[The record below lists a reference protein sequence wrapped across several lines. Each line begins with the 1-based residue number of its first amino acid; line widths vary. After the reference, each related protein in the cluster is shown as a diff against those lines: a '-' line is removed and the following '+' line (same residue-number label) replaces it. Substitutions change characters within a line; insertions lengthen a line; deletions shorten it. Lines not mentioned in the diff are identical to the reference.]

1 MRTIDGDDLGITTT
15 ISKEEINKEK
25 STTESKKGTASMSS
39 RSFPLD
45 KIRNIGIIAHIDA
58 GKTTVTERIL
68 YFTGRTYKIGETH
81 EGTAVMDWM
90 EQERARGITIT
101 SAATTCHWKD
111 IRINIIDT
119 PGHVD
124 FTAEVERSLR
134 VLDGGVVVF
143 DGVAGVEAQ
152 SETVWRQAD
161 RYQVPRICF
170 VNKMDRIGANFERCV
185 SMIKDRLKA
194 KPLVIQLPM
203 GKEDTFK
210 GVIDVIEMK
219 AWFMSGNHTDKP
231 QEIDIPENERNNL
244 QQYRNSLIENLS
256 EFDDHIMNLYLDGAE
271 ISVSDIKAAIRRV
284 TLANKAIPI
293 LCGSALKNKGVT
305 LLLDAVDGYLP
316 SPLDMPA
323 VQGIKSS
330 TGEEIV
336 CPVEDDAPFAALA
349 FKVVADPFVGRL
361 VYLRIYSGKVKAG
374 AQVYNSTRSKKERI
388 GRLLIMHANRH
399 EEIEEADAGSIV
411 AAMGLKDTF
420 TGDTLCDVS
429 NQLLLESIKFPT
441 PVISV
446 AIEPKTR
453 ADRDKLG
460 EALQKM
466 TEEDPTFKVSYN
478 DETGQTVIS
487 GMGELH
493 LEVIVSRLLSEY
505 KVEAQ
510 VGQPRVAYKETITT
524 PVKAEGKFIRQSG
537 GHGQYGHVRI
547 EMEPLDCGGGFQF
560 ADTIKGGVLSRAYI
574 AAAEQGIREAI
585 ETGGVAGY
593 PVVDVKVSLYDG
605 SYHEVDSSEM
615 AFKMAGSMAFKDG
628 VRKGKPIILEPVMKL
643 EVVTPGQFLG
653 DIIGDVSSRR
663 GNVDNIETFGDTMT
677 IRCHVPLA
685 EVFGYTTSL
694 RSMTQGR
701 ATHSMEFYRYQEMPA
716 QLASELKSK
725 LAGES

>member
-1 MRTIDGDDLGITTT
+1 
-15 ISKEEINKEK
+15 
-25 STTESKKGTASMSS
+25 MSS

-68 YFTGRTYKIGETH
+68 YFTHKTYKIGETH

-161 RYQVPRICF
+161 RYHVPRVCF

-210 GVIDVIEMK
+210 GVIDVIEGK
-219 AWFMSGNHTDKP
+219 AWFMSGKADDEP
-231 QEIDIPENERNNL
+231 QEVEIPENEKTHL
-244 QQYRNSLIENLS
+244 EKYRHELIEGLS
-256 EFDDHIMNLYLDGAE
+256 EFDDNIMNLYLDGAE
-271 ISVSDIKAAIRRV
+271 ISGSDIKAAIRRV

-305 LLLDAVDGYLP
+305 LLLDAVQAYLP
-316 SPLDMPA
+316 SPLDMPPVA
-323 VQGIKSS
+323 GKKPS
-330 TGEEIV
+330 TGEEVI
-336 CPVEDDAPFAALA
+336 CPVDDNAPFSALA

-361 VYLRIYSGKVKAG
+361 VYLRVYSGKIKAG
-374 AQVYNSTRSKKERI
+374 AQVYNSTRGNKERI

-399 EEIEEADAGSIV
+399 EEIDETDTGTIV
-411 AAMGLKDTF
+411 AAMVLKDTF
-420 TGDTLCDVS
+420 TGDALSDMT
-429 NQLLLESIKFPT
+429 NQVLLETIKFPI
-441 PVISV
+441 PVISI

-466 TEEDPTFKVSYN
+466 AEEDPTFKVKY
-478 DETGQTVIS
+478 DEETGQTIIS

-510 VGQPRVAYKETITT
+510 VGQPRVAYKETISA
-524 PVKAEGKFIRQSG
+524 PVKAEGKFVRQSG

-547 EMEPLDCGGGFQF
+547 EMEPLERGAGFQF
-560 ADTIKGGVLSRAYI
+560 MDTIKGGVLSKSFI
-574 AAAEQGIREAI
+574 VAAEQGIREAV

-593 PVVDVKVSLYDG
+593 PVIDVKVTLYDG

-628 VRKGKPIILEPVMKL
+628 IKKGNPIILEPLMKL
-643 EVVTPGQFLG
+643 EVVTPGHYLG
-653 DIIGDVSSRR
+653 DIIGDINSRR
-663 GNVDNIETFGDTMT
+663 GNVENIETFGDTMT
-677 IRCHVPLA
+677 VRSHVPLS

>member
-1 MRTIDGDDLGITTT
+1 LLTIDGDKLGITT
-15 ISKEEINKEK
+15 IEGNEIVNQKTAQSE
-25 STTESKKGTASMSS
+25 KGTVKMSS
-39 RSFPLD
+39 RTFPLE

-68 YFTGRTYKIGETH
+68 FFTGRTYKIGETH

-170 VNKMDRIGANFERCV
+170 VNKMDRVGANFDRCV
-185 SMIKDRLKA
+185 SMIKERLKA
-194 KPLVIQLPM
+194 KPLVIQMPM
-203 GKEDTFK
+203 GKEENFK
-210 GVIDVIEMK
+210 GIIDVIEMK
-219 AWFMSGNHTDKP
+219 AWFMSGKADDKP
-231 QEIDIPENERNNL
+231 QGVDIPENEKEQL
-244 QQYRNSLIENLS
+244 EKYRHELIENLS
-256 EFDDHIMNLYLDGAE
+256 EFDDEIMNLYLEGAE
-271 ISVSDIKAAIRRV
+271 ISTNDICSAIRRV
-284 TLANKAIPI
+284 TLANKAIPVM
-293 LCGSALKNKGVT
+293 CGSALKNKGVHA
-305 LLLDAVDGYLP
+305 LLDAVMNYLP
-316 SPLDMPA
+316 SPMDMPP
-323 VQGIKSS
+323 VVGKKPSS
-330 TGEEIV
+330 GEEIIR
-336 CPVEDDAPFAALA
+336 PVEDEAPFSALA
-349 FKVVADPFVGRL
+349 FKVVADPFIGRL
-361 VYLRIYSGKVKAG
+361 VYLRVYSGKVKAG
-374 AQVYNSTRSKKERI
+374 AQIYNSTRGKKERI
-388 GRLLIMHANRH
+388 GRLLIMRANRH
-399 EEIEEADAGSIV
+399 EEIEETDAGSIV

-420 TGDTLCDVS
+420 TGDTLCDMT
-429 NQLLLESIKFPT
+429 NQVLLETIKFPI
-441 PVISV
+441 PVISI

-466 TEEDPTFKVSYN
+466 TEEDPTFKVN
-478 DETGQTVIS
+478 FNEETGQTVIS

-510 VGQPRVAYKETITT
+510 VGQPRVSYKETITC

-547 EMEPLDCGGGFQF
+547 EMEPLERGGGFQF
-560 ADTIKGGVLSRAYI
+560 ADTIKGGVLSKSYI
-574 AAAEQGIREAI
+574 TAAEQGIREAI

-593 PVVDVKVSLYDG
+593 PVIDIKVNLYDG

-628 VRKGKPIILEPVMKL
+628 VKKGKPVILEPVMKL

-663 GNVDNIETFGDTMT
+663 GNVENIETFGDTMT
-677 IRCHVPLA
+677 VRCHVPLA

-701 ATHSMEFYRYQEMPA
+701 ATHSMEFYRYEEMPA